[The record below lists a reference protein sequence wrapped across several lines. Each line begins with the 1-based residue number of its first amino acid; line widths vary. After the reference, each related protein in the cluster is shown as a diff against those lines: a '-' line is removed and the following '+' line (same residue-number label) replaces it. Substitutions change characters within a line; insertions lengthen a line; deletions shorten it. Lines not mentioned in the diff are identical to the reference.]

1 MELTRGNDFSWYWTI
16 ALTLNPALRASVP
29 LVVENLRG
37 QLVTEE
43 GFARVWDWLH
53 LTREVASLSDAQWDE
68 VCTAMAWIREEVGL
82 PDEVDA

>member
-16 ALTLNPALRASVP
+16 ALTLNPALLASVP